1 MKLKHSAILVT
12 PFLLLTLAGCS
23 GTKDSSSSQKSA
35 PEETYPSTKSI
46 KLAVKKATK
55 SDEGDLVLAGEHDAS
70 LRFSDITKFPD
81 ADKYA
86 GKVKQIAG
94 EVFDVESTK
103 SKDGKM
109 YYIEDAANNDH
120 VYVIY
125 TNKTG
130 VRKDDTL
137 SGIAVVAGKMTYT
150 TSNNR
155 TEKAVLVAA
164 KKSNIQNNGAVG
176 K

>member
-1 MKLKHSAILVT
+1 M
-12 PFLLLTLAGCS
+12 PFLLLMLTGCS

-55 SDEGDLVLAGEHDAS
+55 SDEGDLVLAGEHDAN
-70 LRFSDITKFPD
+70 LRFSDITKSPD

-86 GKVKQIAG
+86 GKVKQISG
-94 EVFDVESTK
+94 EVFDIKNTK

-164 KKSNIQNNGAVG
+164 QKSNIQNNGAVG

>member
-1 MKLKHSAILVT
+1 MKLKHSAILAM
-12 PFLLLTLAGCS
+12 PFLLLTLTGCS

-70 LRFSDITKFPD
+70 LRFSDITKSPD

-86 GKVKQIAG
+86 GKVKQISG
-94 EVFDVESTK
+94 EVFDVKNTK

-109 YYIEDAANNDH
+109 YYIEDAANNGH
-120 VYVIY
+120 VYVLY

-130 VRKDDTL
+130 VRKDDIL
-137 SGIAVVAGKMTYT
+137 SGLAVIAGKMTYP
-150 TSNNR
+150 TSHNR

-164 KKSNIQNNGAVG
+164 QKSNIQNNGAVG